1 MTRFSSIQHVCQA
14 TKCAELRR
22 DALTNNNMRL
32 AEFWT
37 EVRVQ
42 KLYDAEIEK
51 RREDLRERLKP

>member
-1 MTRFSSIQHVCQA
+1 MTPFSSIQHVCQA

-22 DALTNNNMRL
+22 DALVIGNMKL

-37 EVRVQ
+37 EVRLQ

-51 RREDLRERLKP
+51 RREDLRERLKA